1 MYRLGCSKG
10 ATYPLS
16 IETAK
21 PKRSVMI
28 TVHKTTLDGVHHP
41 SSLAMAPKLKG
52 KIHAAVPLSSMLP
65 MSAKRVSTST
75 STFFIPMGQGKASS
89 RGSNIGHILIG
100 MQLYVPWRD
109 DAIVKALGVDGE
121 FGYASVDS
129 RKVLCIHDPFPGVA
143 IYRLDGTFHI
153 EGSELKVRTREGH
166 LTKTNLISLL
176 AIPSP

>member
-1 MYRLGCSKG
+1 
-10 ATYPLS
+10 
-16 IETAK
+16 
-21 PKRSVMI
+21 
-28 TVHKTTLDGVHHP
+28 
-41 SSLAMAPKLKG
+41 MAPKLKG
-52 KIHAAVPLSSMLP
+52 KIHGCSSPLEHATNVCEASFDIYLDLFHPNGSSY
-65 MSAKRVSTST
+65 MSHGA
-75 STFFIPMGQGKASS
+75 
-89 RGSNIGHILIG
+89 
-100 MQLYVPWRD
+100 D

-176 AIPSP
+176 AIPLAMIAMTFFFYINMGWHI